1 MNSINKNIKSF
12 FILFC
17 LTLALVFSACGGSS
31 KHDNSKFAGSFTDE
45 FNNKFVLNEDY
56 TGTIQFAGNDKQDS
70 ITWSDGP
77 NHHSPF
83 ATIKYN
89 GDPSYY
95 YLRDGKLY
103 RHEEDMDHGKCS
115 VNITYDE

>member
-1 MNSINKNIKSF
+1 MNSINKNINSF

-77 NHHSPF
+77 NHQSPF

-89 GDPSYY
+89 VTKIPNKTFNIFFIFYHQYEYNIKD
-95 YLRDGKLY
+95 YL
-103 RHEEDMDHGKCS
+103 
-115 VNITYDE
+115 VQ

>member
-31 KHDNSKFAGSFTDE
+31 KHD
-45 FNNKFVLNEDY
+45 KFVLNEDY

-77 NHHSPF
+77 NHQSPF

-115 VNITYDE
+115 INITYDE